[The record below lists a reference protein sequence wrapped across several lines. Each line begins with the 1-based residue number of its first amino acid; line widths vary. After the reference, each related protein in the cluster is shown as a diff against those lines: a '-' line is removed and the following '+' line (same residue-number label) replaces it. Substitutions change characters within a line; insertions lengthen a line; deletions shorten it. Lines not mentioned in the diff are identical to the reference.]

1 MKAECNMARSKE
13 LLSLYLNES
22 NGISQ
27 NDPKGLTTIYGPIVT
42 GKGPVFTLAGGLVD
56 WNFN

>member
-1 MKAECNMARSKE
+1 MARSKE
-13 LLSLYLNES
+13 LLSLYLSES